1 MFFLSIHISK
11 VLPLDMAKS
20 FFSVSF
26 FFTVSLLFL
35 LTAAS
40 ATAFAENVTSELR
53 YDGCSPGDTVGECI
67 TAAVE
72 DDDEGVEALV
82 RRILQQKRYLSYK
95 TLQKQPTCD
104 GRIAGNCIGTVN
116 PKGSTC
122 TYYQRCKRAA

>member
-1 MFFLSIHISK
+1 MT
-11 VLPLDMAKS
+11 KS
-20 FFSVSF
+20 FFSLCF
-26 FFTVSLLFL
+26 IFTISLLL
-35 LTAAS
+35 LLAAAS
-40 ATAFAENVTSELR
+40 ATASARNVTSELR
-53 YDGCSPGDTVGECI
+53 YDGCAPGDTVGECI
-67 TAAVE
+67 TAVVE
-72 DDDEGVEALV
+72 EDDEGVEALV